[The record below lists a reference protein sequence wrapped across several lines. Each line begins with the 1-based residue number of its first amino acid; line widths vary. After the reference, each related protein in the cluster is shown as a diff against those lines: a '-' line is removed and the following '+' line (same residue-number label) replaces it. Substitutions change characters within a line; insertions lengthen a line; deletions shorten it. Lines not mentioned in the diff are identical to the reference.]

1 MGYRDQKGEVESA
14 LLCTSHLTRHF
25 RDGEHGEWDDWTRV
39 VRDFRIPRQT
49 NRILAS
55 GNGEMPSETCQAA
68 PTSRLVLNMKV
79 KKSKE
84 LLSELIESWITDEH
98 HLLVHRAGWTDDS
111 HETFVISPARSVGS
125 KQVFFDAP
133 TSVSASQSETR
144 GTAADWAKSTG
155 ALCSGNALLIAAV
168 SAAFAGPLLAPYGV
182 PGFGL
187 HLRGQSSCGKS
198 TALAVANSVWGH
210 PDRMRSWRATT
221 NGLEATASEMNDNI
235 LVLDEFGE
243 IAGRE
248 ASLAVYML
256 ANGCG
261 KSRANSTGKGAPMA
275 NFRVVFLS
283 SGEISLSQKLAEVG
297 KTAMGGQEARFV
309 DIEADTGKHG
319 MFDNLHERPSGAS
332 FSNEL
337 KAYSKQYYGSVGA
350 EFVRRLVRLSSSDRE
365 KMMKHL
371 KQREEVLRRSVQ
383 ITLDGPAERVC
394 YNLAIVALAGDL
406 ATNFG
411 LTGWS
416 KAEALD
422 ACKLIFA
429 EWTKNRNS
437 EVARLSRNILNFVD
451 SGGGQHLE
459 RIGGPP
465 LTDCIGYE
473 DDDYYY
479 FRLITWARIHGD
491 FNPTAAAKILKEKKI
506 VVAGEDRL
514 TEKISRNVEGR
525 PRHYRVDKKRLAA
538 FAADEED
545 PAPI

>member
-1 MGYRDQKGEVESA
+1 MKDHPIMSAETSRPAAESRPCYPFRLTTDGIEVDIETKKGEVESA
-14 LLCTSHLTRHF
+14 LLCTSLTVIATASTAE
-25 RDGEHGEWDDWTRV
+25 GNDWGRV
-39 VRDFRIPRQT
+39 VEIQDPGGKRH
-49 NRILAS
+49 RILIR
-55 GNGEMPSETCQAA
+55 NGESPSETAKLL
-68 PTSRLVLNMKV
+68 RRHGLVLNMKV

-261 KSRANSTGKGAPMA
+261 K
-275 NFRVVFLS
+275 
-283 SGEISLSQKLAEVG
+283 
-297 KTAMGGQEARFV
+297 
-309 DIEADTGKHG
+309 
-319 MFDNLHERPSGAS
+319 
-332 FSNEL
+332 
-337 KAYSKQYYGSVGA
+337 
-350 EFVRRLVRLSSSDRE
+350 
-365 KMMKHL
+365 
-371 KQREEVLRRSVQ
+371 
-383 ITLDGPAERVC
+383 
-394 YNLAIVALAGDL
+394 
-406 ATNFG
+406 
-411 LTGWS
+411 
-416 KAEALD
+416 
-422 ACKLIFA
+422 
-429 EWTKNRNS
+429 
-437 EVARLSRNILNFVD
+437 
-451 SGGGQHLE
+451 
-459 RIGGPP
+459 
-465 LTDCIGYE
+465 
-473 DDDYYY
+473 
-479 FRLITWARIHGD
+479 
-491 FNPTAAAKILKEKKI
+491 
-506 VVAGEDRL
+506 
-514 TEKISRNVEGR
+514 
-525 PRHYRVDKKRLAA
+525 
-538 FAADEED
+538 
-545 PAPI
+545 